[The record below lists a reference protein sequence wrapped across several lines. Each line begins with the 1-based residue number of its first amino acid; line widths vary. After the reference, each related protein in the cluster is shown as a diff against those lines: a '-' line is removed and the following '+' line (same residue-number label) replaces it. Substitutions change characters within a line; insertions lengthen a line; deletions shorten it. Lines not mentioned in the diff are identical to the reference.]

1 LGNLPSL
8 PLPISAREAEIGK
21 MLINLTVVA
30 MAHPD
35 TEIGKVIQGRG
46 ILVPP
51 GDAGTFVNAIFGL
64 AENP

>member
-1 LGNLPSL
+1 
-8 PLPISAREAEIGK
+8 

-35 TEIGKVIQGRG
+35 TEIGKAVRERG

-51 GDAGTFVNAIFGL
+51 GDAARFVNAIFGL